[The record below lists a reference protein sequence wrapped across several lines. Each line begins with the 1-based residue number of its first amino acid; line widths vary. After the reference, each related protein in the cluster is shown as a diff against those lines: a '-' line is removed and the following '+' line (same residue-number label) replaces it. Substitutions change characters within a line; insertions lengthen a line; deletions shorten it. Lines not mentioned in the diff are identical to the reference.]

1 LSITP
6 EYLRNAAS
14 ESGDVVDYRDW
25 QVPLGRRFRALKL
38 WTVLH
43 THGLDG
49 LRAHIRG
56 HVALAGE
63 LADRVVAE
71 PGLALAAPPSL
82 ALVCLRVETG
92 DPAADERATRA
103 LLAAVNATGRAFVT
117 HTVVDGRY
125 VIRVAVGGVT
135 TSRADVDALWALL
148 RSTAAELR
156 AGGAAAGNGA
166 GTSAAAAGGTPVER
180 VPTTVPSAGS
190 ARPATRPGT

>member
-1 LSITP
+1 MSITP

-14 ESGDVVDYRDW
+14 ESGAVVDYRDW

-38 WTVLH
+38 WAVLH
-43 THGLDG
+43 THGLEG

-63 LADRVVAE
+63 LAERVAAE

-92 DPAADERATRA
+92 DPVGDDAATRA
-103 LLAAVNATGRAFVT
+103 LLAAVNDSGRAFVT

-125 VIRVAVGGVT
+125 ALRVAIGAT
-135 TSRADVDALWALL
+135 TTGRADVDGLWELL
-148 RSTAAELR
+148 RTTATDLHVPRVGTHRPLSRPNLVSESQP
-156 AGGAAAGNGA
+156 GG
-166 GTSAAAAGGTPVER
+166 
-180 VPTTVPSAGS
+180 
-190 ARPATRPGT
+190 